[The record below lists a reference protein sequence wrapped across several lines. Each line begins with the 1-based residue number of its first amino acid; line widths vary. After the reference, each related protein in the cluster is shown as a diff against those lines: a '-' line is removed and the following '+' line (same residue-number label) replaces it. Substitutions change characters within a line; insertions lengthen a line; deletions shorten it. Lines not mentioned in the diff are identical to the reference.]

1 MIETLKEALNKEELN
16 KIGKLLKKAKK
27 TNKGTDYEE
36 LKLYLVSLNN
46 KFKKYGVDGANIAWS
61 LYQGR

>member
-1 MIETLKEALNKEELN
+1 MIETLKEALNKEELT
-16 KIGKLLKKAKK
+16 KVRELLKQAKK
-27 TNKGTDYEE
+27 TNKGRDYEE

-46 KFKKYGVDGANIAWS
+46 KFKSHGVDGANIAWS